1 MGIAMKLLKR
11 MVLLS
16 LCAIVAMASGKAM
29 SALIDRGI
37 ITIAPSAK
45 VQAAQEPARDMPP
58 VVETVR
64 VTPAPIQSDP
74 RVADA
79 PIIVEPP
86 PPVEPVEPSDE
97 PAAED
102 SDVTNLTAPNSE
114 AANPATWPADVKP
127 EPAARPADIK
137 QAALQPEQLPWK
149 GTQPAVP
156 PSSSATQTTPPKVMT
171 LSERLTE
178 ISPSAGK
185 RLAEK
190 FKAAEAAWPPADIAL
205 VAIKDEKA
213 LELYGKSSSGAWQ
226 YVHSYKVL
234 AASGT
239 LGPKL
244 RKGDLQ
250 VPEGVYGIAFI
261 NPNSKYHV
269 ALRLDYPNS
278 LDKQMAALDGRENLG
293 GDIMI
298 HGKNVSAGCLAMGD
312 EAAEELVV
320 LAAQIGLP
328 HVKVVIAPTDL
339 RSAAAPEV
347 QPGQPKWLPKLYTD
361 LAGTMTEFK
370 KPPGNILSS
379 LLGSWG
385 GK

>member
-1 MGIAMKLLKR
+1 MKLLKR

-16 LCAIVAMASGKAM
+16 LCAIVAIAAGAAM

-37 ITIAPSAK
+37 IKIAPSAK
-45 VQAAQEPARDMPP
+45 EQVAQEPAREVPP
-58 VVETVR
+58 GVKTVR
-64 VTPAPIQSDP
+64 VTPAPIQKTP
-74 RVADA
+74 QVANA
-79 PIIVEPP
+79 PILVQP
-86 PPVEPVEPSDE
+86 PPVEPVETSEE

-102 SDVTNLTAPNSE
+102 SEVTNAPAPNSE
-114 AANPATWPADVKP
+114 AANPETWSADVKP
-127 EPAARPADIK
+127 EPAARPADVK

-149 GTQPAVP
+149 AAPSAAP
-156 PSSSATQTTPPKVMT
+156 PSSATAPKVMT
-171 LSERLTE
+171 LSERLAE
-178 ISPSAGK
+178 ISPAAGK
-185 RLAEK
+185 RLTDK
-190 FKAAEAAWPPADIAL
+190 FKSAEAAWPPTDIAL

-213 LELYGKSSSGAWQ
+213 LELYAKSSGGAWQ

-298 HGKNVSAGCLAMGD
+298 HGKNVSAGCLAVGN

-320 LAAQIGLP
+320 LTAQIGLP
-328 HVKVVIAPTDL
+328 HVKIVIAPTDL
-339 RSAAAPEV
+339 RSAAAPEL
-347 QPGQPKWLPKLYTD
+347 QPGQSKWLPKLYTD
-361 LAGTMTEFK
+361 LASAMSEFK
-370 KPPGNILSS
+370 KPPANILSS
-379 LLGSWG
+379 LLGGWG
-385 GK
+385 GKSD